1 MFARRLT
8 YGEQNGIHVH
18 PRSVRSAAYRVASR
32 KGYAVGDTLAEG
44 QKLERGGSLTS
55 NNGAYTLTLQD
66 DGNLVLAARGQ
77 AVWATGTD
85 GQDVVRA
92 EVQSDGNFVLYTPD
106 KPVWHSD
113 TQGAEDVKLVLQ
125 DDRNLVLYAKDSAA
139 WSSKTET
146 SEGPPPAPEADAPEV
161 AVAPAAVEPATPAPA
176 APPPPAVRTYTV
188 VSGDTL
194 WAISERFYGDGS
206 KYQVIADASGVANP
220 DLIHPGQVLT
230 IP

>member
-1 MFARRLT
+1 
-8 YGEQNGIHVH
+8 
-18 PRSVRSAAYRVASR
+18 
-32 KGYAVGDTLAEG
+32 VGDTLTEG
-44 QKLERGGSLTS
+44 QKLQKGDALTS
-55 NNGAYTLTLQD
+55 SNGAYTLTLQG

-77 AVWATGTD
+77 AVWASGTE
-85 GQDVVRA
+85 GQNVERA
-92 EVQSDGNFVLYTPD
+92 EVQTDGNFVLYTSE

-113 TQGAEDVKLVLQ
+113 TKGRKDVKLVLQ
-125 DDRNLVLYAKDSAA
+125 DDRNVVLYAKDGPA
-139 WSSKTET
+139 WSTKTET
-146 SEGPPPAPEADAPEV
+146 SEPPPPAPEAAAPEAAAPEV
-161 AVAPAAVEPATPAPA
+161 APAAAEEPIPAPA
-176 APPPPAVRTYTV
+176 AEPAPPPPPPPPPPPAPRTYTV

>member
-1 MFARRLT
+1 
-8 YGEQNGIHVH
+8 
-18 PRSVRSAAYRVASR
+18 
-32 KGYAVGDTLAEG
+32 VGDTLTEG
-44 QKLERGGSLTS
+44 QKLQRGDSLTS
-55 NNGAYTLTLQD
+55 NNGAYTLTLQE

-77 AVWATGTD
+77 AVWATGTN
-85 GQDVVRA
+85 GEDVVRA
-92 EVQSDGNFVLYTPD
+92 EVQTDGNFVLYTPD

-113 TQGAEDVKLVLQ
+113 TKGAKDVKLVLQ
-125 DDRNLVLYAKDSAA
+125 DDRNLVLYAKDGAA

-146 SEGPPPAPEADAPEV
+146 SEPPPPEPVAEAPAPEVVPAAAEEPAPAPEAAP
-161 AVAPAAVEPATPAPA
+161 
-176 APPPPAVRTYTV
+176 APPPPPPPPAARTYTV

-206 KYQVIADASGVANP
+206 KYQVIADASGIANP